1 MELRQLVKILLRWW
15 WLVAIPVLIV
25 AAALLVTY
33 RSPAT
38 SYQVVMRF
46 SAGTEPAGLSID
58 YDRYYPWLTSE
69 YIANGLADIAGTGI
83 FAQAVATRLA
93 DQGIT
98 VAPAAL
104 QGALVS
110 DNAQSLFVI
119 YLTWPNPTEI
129 VTLAEAVSTEL
140 SENGAAY
147 FPQLS
152 EVGIAARQ
160 LDAPVPIPL
169 PPSLKAQLAGPAL
182 RLLLAA
188 AAGLGLVFLAHYLD
202 PTVHEREEV
211 EAAGLRV
218 LGNIPAK

>member
-1 MELRQLVKILLRWW
+1 MELRQMVKILLRWW
-15 WLVAIPVLIV
+15 WLAAIPVLIV
-25 AAALLVTY
+25 AAATLVTY

-46 SAGTEPAGLSID
+46 SAGTEPAGLSTD

-69 YIANGLADIAGTGI
+69 YIANGLADIAGTGA

-93 DQGIT
+93 NQGIT

-119 YLTWPNPTEI
+119 YLTWPDPTEI
-129 VTLAEAVSTEL
+129 VALAEAVSAEL

-152 EVGIAARQ
+152 NVGIAARR
-160 LDAPVPIPL
+160 LDTPVPTSL

-202 PTVHEREEV
+202 PTIHEREEV

-218 LGNIPAK
+218 LGSIPTK